1 MKTFRRN
8 KYNLLS
14 DVERI
19 KQLKLMIKKLVG
31 TEIIEEYK
39 KQLHDLELKVKEINC
54 KNLLQNSNKF
64 INGQIMEV

>member
-54 KNLLQNSNKF
+54 KDLLQNSNKF
-64 INGQIMEV
+64 INKQIMEV